1 MTRLCA
7 ALLLLLVLVPS
18 AHAAQAPDD
27 PDALYVARADRVSAL
42 AAAAI
47 WERRLA
53 ERSADYEA
61 AWKLARVCYWLGGHM
76 PDGDWRAQVERGIAA
91 GQRAIAADPKDPAG
105 HFWLAATMG
114 LLAEQGSTRDG
125 LRLRVDIRR
134 ELETV
139 LALDPAFQRGSAD
152 RGLGRWYMK
161 VPRMLGGN
169 HEKAE
174 MHLRRSLA
182 YDPVSSASR
191 YFLAE
196 LLMERGR
203 RDEARALLQAI
214 LDTPPDPE
222 WAPEDRDFQQR
233 ASAVLATL
241 TLAR

>member
-1 MTRLCA
+1 MIRLCTA
-7 ALLLLLVLVPS
+7 LLLVLALVPW
-18 AHAAQAPDD
+18 AHATQAPDD
-27 PDALYVARADRVSAL
+27 PDALYVARADRASAL

-53 ERSADYEA
+53 ERPADFEA

-76 PDGDWRAQVERGIAA
+76 PEGDWRGQLERGIAA
-91 GQRAIAADPKDPAG
+91 GQRAISADPKDPAG

-125 LRLRVDIRR
+125 LRLRVDIKR
-134 ELETV
+134 ELEIV
-139 LALDPAFQRGSAD
+139 LVLDPAFQRGSAD

-174 MHLRRSLA
+174 QHLRRSLT

-191 YFLAE
+191 FFLAE

-203 RDEARALLQAI
+203 KDEARTLLQAI
-214 LDTPPDPE
+214 LDTAPDAE
-222 WAPEDRDFQQR
+222 WGPEDRDFQQR
-233 ASAVLATL
+233 ATAVLAQLSTV
-241 TLAR
+241 R